1 MFYRYSPLLN
11 VNISNFLRAYLDPY
25 IIQKGINADLNDLN
39 AVVNCTNGIE
49 WILNVFGDCVD
60 TPIKLAGFIIGFISL
75 ILWLVPLFPQLY
87 ENYTR
92 KRCEA
97 FSIFFLLFWI
107 VGDTCN
113 MIGAILTNQ
122 QPLQKI
128 IGVYY
133 ICQDIVLFSQYF
145 YYTKVYPRR
154 NQNQGVL
161 VSPIVVPVL
170 LFGTFAGSYFFP
182 ITSYNYGSAVA
193 AAPSVIGRRLLS
205 ISSYP
210 PSDSLKMPPIFESY
224 TDAVGY
230 IIGSFASFCYF
241 AGRIPQI
248 RQNYYRRSCEGLS
261 PLMFY
266 IIIVA
271 NLTYGLSVILETT
284 GWLYM
289 VRHLPWLF
297 GSLGCCFFD
306 CIILS
311 QYYYYKKR
319 NNTSGIPPID
329 NEEEVGLLHDTD
341 N

>member
-1 MFYRYSPLLN
+1 MLYRYSPLLN
-11 VNISNFLRAYLDPY
+11 EN
-25 IIQKGINADLNDLN
+25 LN

-60 TPIKLAGFIIGFISL
+60 THIKLAGFIIGFISL

-154 NQNQGVL
+154 
-161 VSPIVVPVL
+161 S
-170 LFGTFAGSYFFP
+170 
-182 ITSYNYGSAVA
+182 
-193 AAPSVIGRRLLS
+193 
-205 ISSYP
+205 
-210 PSDSLKMPPIFESY
+210 
-224 TDAVGY
+224 
-230 IIGSFASFCYF
+230 
-241 AGRIPQI
+241 
-248 RQNYYRRSCEGLS
+248 LS

-284 GWLYM
+284 GWHYII
-289 VRHLPWLF
+289 RHLPWLF

-306 CIILS
+306 CIILI
-311 QYYYYKKR
+311 QYYYYKRR
-319 NNTSGIPPID
+319 NSGSGIPPIGD
-329 NEEEVGLLHDTD
+329 DDDEVGLIHSNDG
-341 N
+341 

>member
-1 MFYRYSPLLN
+1 MFLYRFTPLLN
-11 VNISNFLRAYLDPY
+11 VHVSNYLRDYLDPY
-25 IIQKGINADLNDLN
+25 INKHEGSDMLAD
-39 AVVNCTNGIE
+39 AAVNCTNGIP
-49 WILNVFGDCVD
+49 WIWNVFGDCVD
-60 TPIKLAGFIIGFISL
+60 SHFKLAGFIIGFISL
-75 ILWLVPLFPQLY
+75 LLWLLPLFPQLY
-87 ENYTR
+87 ENYSR

-97 FSIFFLLFWI
+97 FSIYFLLFWI
-107 VGDTCN
+107 VGDACN

-133 ICQDIVLFSQYF
+133 ICQDMVLFSQYF

-154 NQNQGVL
+154 SQNQGVL
-161 VSPIVVPVL
+161 ISPIVVPVL
-170 LFGTFAGSYFFP
+170 LFGTFAGSYMFP
-182 ITSYNYGSAVA
+182 ITSFNY
-193 AAPSVIGRRLLS
+193 APSITGRRLLS
-205 ISSYP
+205 ITP
-210 PSDSLKMPPIFESY
+210 TDGLKMPPIFESY
-224 TDAVGY
+224 TDAAGY

-261 PLMFY
+261 PIMFY

-271 NLTYGLSVILETT
+271 NLTYGFSVILETT
-284 GWLYM
+284 SWLYII
-289 VRHLPWLF
+289 RHLPWLA

-306 CIILS
+306 CIILG

-319 NNTSGIPPID
+319 NTSGIPPID
-329 NEEEVGLLHDTD
+329 NDEEVALLRDTD

>member
-1 MFYRYSPLLN
+1 MLYRYSPLLN
-11 VNISNFLRAYLDPY
+11 EN
-25 IIQKGINADLNDLN
+25 LN
-39 AVVNCTNGIE
+39 AVVNCTNGME

-87 ENYTR
+87 ENYRR

-193 AAPSVIGRRLLS
+193 PSVIGRRLLS
-205 ISSYP
+205 ISSSP
-210 PSDSLKMPPIFESY
+210 ASDSLKMPPIFESY

-248 RQNYYRRSCEGLS
+248 RQNYFRRSCEGLS

-329 NEEEVGLLHDTD
+329 NEEEVGLLHDAD

>member
-1 MFYRYSPLLN
+1 MLYRYSPLLN
-11 VNISNFLRAYLDPY
+11 EN
-25 IIQKGINADLNDLN
+25 LN

-60 TPIKLAGFIIGFISL
+60 THIKLAGFIIGFISL

-193 AAPSVIGRRLLS
+193 PSVIGRRLLS
-205 ISSYP
+205 ISSS

-284 GWLYM
+284 GWHYII
-289 VRHLPWLF
+289 RHLPWLF

-306 CIILS
+306 CIILI
-311 QYYYYKKR
+311 QYYYYKRR
-319 NNTSGIPPID
+319 NSGSGIPPIGD
-329 NEEEVGLLHDTD
+329 DDEEVGLIHSNDG
-341 N
+341 

>member
-1 MFYRYSPLLN
+1 MLYRYSPLLN
-11 VNISNFLRAYLDPY
+11 EN
-25 IIQKGINADLNDLN
+25 LN

-60 TPIKLAGFIIGFISL
+60 TRIKLAGFIIGFISL

-182 ITSYNYGSAVA
+182 ITSYNYGSA

-205 ISSYP
+205 ISSSP
-210 PSDSLKMPPIFESY
+210 SSDSLKMPPIFESY

-329 NEEEVGLLHDTD
+329 NEEEVGLLHDAD